1 MLLKEGQVRLFV
13 DCSAGWIVKH
23 GRETDRPGL
32 WRTMIVTHRYLGITV
47 RVLMLLW
54 SVSGI
59 VMMYVSF
66 RGLPAESVCRDCRG
80 LSGILATA
88 STLQT
93 FRIANPSAV
102 LKSAAVTHIFGP
114 EPEIGHHQ
122 RAKLSH

>member
-1 MLLKEGQVRLFV
+1 
-13 DCSAGWIVKH
+13 
-23 GRETDRPGL
+23 
-32 WRTMIVTHRYLGITV
+32 
-47 RVLMLLW
+47 MLLW

-102 LKSAAVTHIFGP
+102 LKSAAVATHIWP
-114 EPEIGHHQ
+114 ESEIGHHQ
-122 RAKLSH
+122 GAKLKLSRLKFAK